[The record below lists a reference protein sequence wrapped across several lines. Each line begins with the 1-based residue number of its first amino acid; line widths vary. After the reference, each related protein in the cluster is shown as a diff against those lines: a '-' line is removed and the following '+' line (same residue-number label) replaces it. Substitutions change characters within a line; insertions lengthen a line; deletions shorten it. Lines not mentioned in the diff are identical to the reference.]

1 MTAPA
6 AIATPP
12 GLRGMWG
19 ERHLLA
25 MALFIASE
33 SIFFLGIIAAYVVYR
48 EEGLALAKQHLDL
61 PRTAAFSV
69 LLFASSATMTVAV
82 RRRDR
87 RWLAATAVLGL
98 TFLAGQASEYVRL
111 LDAGIRPGVTLFGTT
126 FFSLTGLHGLHVLVG
141 LGLLAGLFAAA
152 SLRSARVG
160 HAAWETIG
168 LYWHFVD
175 AVWVVVFSLVYLGTA
190 L

>member
-6 AIATPP
+6 AVVVQP
-12 GLRGMWG
+12 GLRGIWG

-25 MALFIASE
+25 MTLFIASE

-61 PRTAAFSV
+61 ARTAAFSV

-87 RWLAATAVLGL
+87 RWLAATAALGL
-98 TFLAGQASEYVRL
+98 AFLAGQATEYVRL

-126 FFSLTGLHGLHVLVG
+126 FFSLTGLHGLHVLIG
-141 LGLLAGLFAAA
+141 LGLLAGLFAAT
-152 SLRSARVG
+152 SLRAARVG
-160 HAAWETIG
+160 PVAWETIG

>member
-1 MTAPA
+1 MTAVAVA
-6 AIATPP
+6 AARRPRIWA
-12 GLRGMWG
+12 

-33 SIFFLGIIAAYVVYR
+33 SVFFLAVIAAYVVYR
-48 EEGLALAKQHLDL
+48 SEGIALAKQHLDL
-61 PRTAAFSV
+61 GRTAVFSL
-69 LLFASSATMTVAV
+69 LLFASSATMTMAV

-87 RWLAATAVLGL
+87 RWLAVTAGLGAV
-98 TFLAGQASEYVRL
+98 FLAGQASEYLRL

-126 FFSLTGLHGLHVLVG
+126 FFTLTGLHGVHVLVG
-141 LGLLAGLFAAA
+141 LGLLGGLFAAA
-152 SLRSARVG
+152 AARPARVG
-160 HAAWETIG
+160 PVAWEAIA

-175 AVWVVVFSLVYLGTA
+175 AVWVVVFSLVYLGSA

>member
-1 MTAPA
+1 MS
-6 AIATPP
+6 P
-12 GLRGMWG
+12 GLRGHRWG

-33 SIFFLGIIAAYVVYR
+33 SIFFLAVIAAYVVYR
-48 EEGLALAKQHLDL
+48 SEGLALAKQHLEL
-61 PRTAAFSV
+61 GRTALFSL
-69 LLFASSATMTVAV
+69 LLFSSSLTMTIAV

-87 RWLAATAVLGL
+87 RWVGLTALLGL
-98 TFLAGQASEYVRL
+98 VFIAGQAGEYARL

-141 LGLLAGLFAAA
+141 LGLLAGLFVAV
-152 SLRSARVG
+152 SARPRRVG
-160 HAAWETIG
+160 PVAWETIA

-175 AVWVVVFSLVYLGTA
+175 AVWVVVFSLVYLGSA